1 MGKVTEELG
10 KLRKRFTYKR
20 DVNKKGKRID
30 HWRVM
35 PSKGDVQGDCE
46 DFSLTLAVAV
56 YGSLWKAY
64 QEDCTMVF
72 CKFRGGGH
80 AILKTPEGHIDNIQY
95 KPFNPKEL
103 SNYSD
108 MRNMWRIEV
117 YFRILLAKLRNKHE
131 KVFN

>member
-1 MGKVTEELG
+1 MSKVVVELN

-30 HWRVM
+30 YWKVL
-35 PSKGDVQGDCE
+35 PETGAVQGDCE
-46 DFSLTLAVAV
+46 DFSLTVAV
-56 YGSLWKAY
+56 NTYGSIWKAY
-64 QEDCTMVF
+64 KKDCTMVF

-80 AILKTPEGHIDNIQY
+80 AILKTPEGHIDNIQH

-117 YFRILLAKLRNKHE
+117 YFRILLAKLRR
-131 KVFN
+131 